1 MPSNNGMSHR
11 RLAAILVA
19 DVVGYSRSMEHD
31 EAGTLAVLKERQK
44 SIIEPAA
51 ASFGGRIVKLM
62 GDGVLVEFTSAVN
75 AVKAALEL
83 QTKFSQAN
91 ETSPEPLRFKLRI
104 GINLGDVVGEGSDIF
119 GDGVNVASR
128 LEGLAEP
135 EGICISAKV
144 HDEVVG
150 KIECHFEDGGE
161 QKLKNLSKPVRIY
174 HVQSEARAPLFNAS
188 PTLPDRPSIAVLPFV
203 NFSSDPE
210 QTYFADGLTED
221 LITDLFRNAGLFV
234 IARNSTFAYRG
245 KSLDVRR
252 IASELG
258 VRYLLEGS
266 ARRAQDRVRINVQ
279 LIDAI
284 HGGHLWA
291 ERFDESLADVFAVQ
305 DEIVENIVEALI
317 GRLKLPPTRNR
328 PKSIAAYDLCVRA
341 RMLTEKSEQDAK
353 EAYRQF
359 FRRLSRSIPATPKH
373 IAGWLSICSSDGFTM
388 VPKVFALRSRQPV
401 NR

>member
-1 MPSNNGMSHR
+1 M
-11 RLAAILVA
+11 
-19 DVVGYSRSMEHD
+19 
-31 EAGTLAVLKERQK
+31 
-44 SIIEPAA
+44 
-51 ASFGGRIVKLM
+51 
-62 GDGVLVEFTSAVN
+62 
-75 AVKAALEL
+75 
-83 QTKFSQAN
+83 
-91 ETSPEPLRFKLRI
+91 
-104 GINLGDVVGEGSDIF
+104 
-119 GDGVNVASR
+119 
-128 LEGLAEP
+128 
-135 EGICISAKV
+135 
-144 HDEVVG
+144 
-150 KIECHFEDGGE
+150 
-161 QKLKNLSKPVRIY
+161 
-174 HVQSEARAPLFNAS
+174 
-188 PTLPDRPSIAVLPFV
+188 LPFV

-221 LITDLFRNAGLFV
+221 LITDLSRNAGLFV

-291 ERFDESLADVFAVQ
+291 ERFDKSLADVFAVQ

-353 EAYRQF
+353 EAYLIFQEAIALDPSYAEAYRWLVSF
-359 FRRLSRSIPATPKH
+359 APPMASLWCRKSSPCGRDSR
-373 IAGWLSICSSDGFTM
+373 
-388 VPKVFALRSRQPV
+388 
-401 NR
+401 